1 MKFGSLENHIP
12 APSTVPFK
20 VLLPTPSCGVPDK
33 YLQNIWLSGMN
44 WQVIM
49 MWHRRQARMNE
60 RHEMFCRLY
69 RSETFSKSSK
79 QKKGILQVFYAACLW
94 WTQSRR
100 SVYQVMECGNRRLLL
115 GQCLPLFRCWGLLLL
130 GSTFD
135 NAMQC
140 LPQGRMFV
148 PVAHHSAVCCTAIHC
163 LNYCYIFRKRA
174 VNWFKN
180 PKKIKIYSLSTWF
193 WSCFTKYRT
202 TKSKRWKQVY

>member
-1 MKFGSLENHIP
+1 
-12 APSTVPFK
+12 
-20 VLLPTPSCGVPDK
+20 
-33 YLQNIWLSGMN
+33 MN
-44 WQVIM
+44 K
-49 MWHRRQARMNE
+49 

-69 RSETFSKSSK
+69 RSKTFSKSSK

-115 GQCLPLFRCWGLLLL
+115 GQCLPLFRCWELLLL

-148 PVAHHSAVCCTAIHC
+148 PVVHHSAVCCTAIHC
-163 LNYCYIFRKRA
+163 ANFCNTFRTRA
-174 VNWFKN
+174 VKWFKN
-180 PKKIKIYSLSTWF
+180 PKKIKIYSLSTGF
-193 WSCFTKYRT
+193 WSCLTKYQT
-202 TKSKRWKQVY
+202 TKLKRWKQVY